1 MKTQGILVSYATLL
15 RLDRVDTTTVLFVIL
30 WIAPQIYLMTYGFNV
45 FHRYFQANIIYFV
58 TRGDRISKSYWLIL
72 KSILVE
78 LAVMVLC
85 RVLLILL
92 FKGQFN
98 LLLDS
103 KIILQIL
110 LFYLITVFLI
120 LTFINIYIVYQ
131 KDVLYPI
138 LVIAYTFLIFLCIH
152 FKVSMIEVFFIRGS
166 IRTLFVSIFALLIA
180 QIIQLVILHQC
191 IKQVEYK

>member
-138 LVIAYTFLIFLCIH
+138 LVIAHTFLIFLYIH